1 MMVDGPD
8 PVEVVRRGY
17 DAVSVR
23 YRADDERP
31 ANHVAWVAQLKERL
45 VPRARVLDLGC
56 GCGVPVASDL
66 ADADFTVTGV
76 DISDVQV
83 DRARHLVPGA
93 QFLRADITVV
103 DLPTASFEA
112 VVCLYTIIHI
122 PLRDQAKVL
131 SKIVDWLVPGGW
143 LLITTG
149 QDAWSGTA
157 QRWLG
162 SNADMWWSQADANTY
177 RHWLDDAGLDV
188 IEQSF
193 VPEAGSGH
201 ALFLARRR
209 QPD

>member
-1 MMVDGPD
+1 MVDDPD

-23 YRADDERP
+23 YRSDEERP

-66 ADADFTVTGV
+66 ANAGFTVTGV

-122 PLRDQAKVL
+122 PLRDQCKVF
-131 SKIVDWLVPGGW
+131 SKIADWMVPDGVDG
-143 LLITTG
+143 
-149 QDAWSGTA
+149 
-157 QRWLG
+157 
-162 SNADMWWSQADANTY
+162 Y
-177 RHWLDDAGLDV
+177 
-188 IEQSF
+188 
-193 VPEAGSGH
+193 
-201 ALFLARRR
+201 
-209 QPD
+209 